1 MPGFARSESC
11 WNHLRHFKIT
21 KLPDFRIEL
30 DKQDLIGPEMRVCM
44 YTYIASW
51 FFEVLSSYLIR
62 WSST

>member
-30 DKQDLIGPEMRVCM
+30 DKQDLIGPRDENVHV
-44 YTYIASW
+44 YIYCIL
-51 FFEVLSSYLIR
+51 VL
-62 WSST
+62 